1 MSLSTRQEIVIEK
14 YGPASALI
22 LRERAADPVGPDDV
36 SIAVKYSGI
45 NFADIQMR
53 LGFYPDAPKR
63 PFVPGYEVSGVIEA
77 VGEKVTGLA
86 VGDEVLAGTYFG
98 GYASHVTI
106 PAIQAVPLPKNVDLA
121 AGAAL
126 PVNFFTAHL
135 ALFEMARVRSGDRI
149 LIEGATGGVGTLA
162 VQMARGAG
170 AEVVGLT
177 SSPGKKSYITDLG
190 AAAYTRDEFYADES
204 LKDFDFILNASGG
217 AEIRRQLPR
226 LGYTGRMVCMGLNSG
241 VKDGKRNIP
250 RIAWAALRT
259 PRLRILKMFER
270 NIGVYALNALP
281 ILRDERWIRR
291 LTQQVS
297 TASAMNITPHIGKIF
312 PASEASAAHA
322 YLETR
327 QALGKVLL
335 EW

>member
-1 MSLSTRQEIVIEK
+1 MSLPPRQEIVIEK
-14 YGPASALI
+14 YGPASALA
-22 LRERAADPVGPDDV
+22 LRERPADPVGPDDV
-36 SIAVKYSGI
+36 AIAVKYSGI

-53 LGFYPDAPKR
+53 LGFYPDAPPR
-63 PFVPGYEVSGVIEA
+63 PFVPGYEVSGVVEA
-77 VGEKVTGLA
+77 VGQNVTDVA
-86 VGDEVLAGTYFG
+86 VGDSVLAGTYFG
-98 GYASHVTI
+98 GYASRVTI
-106 PAIQAVPLPKNVDLA
+106 PAVQVVPLPKNVDLA

-126 PVNFFTAHL
+126 PVNFFTAQL
-135 ALFEMARVRSGDRI
+135 ALFEMGRVRAGDRV
-149 LIEGATGGVGTLA
+149 LIECATGGVGTVA
-162 VQMARGAG
+162 VQMARHAG

-177 SSPGKKSYITDLG
+177 SSPGKKQYIADLG
-190 AAAYTRDEFYADES
+190 ATPYTRDEFHADPA
-204 LKDFDFILNASGG
+204 LGDFDFILNASGG
-217 AEIRRQLPR
+217 SEIRRQLAR

-281 ILRDERWIRR
+281 ILRDERWVRR
-291 LTQQVS
+291 LTEKV
-297 TASAMNITPHIGKIF
+297 AAAGEMNITPHIGKIF
-312 PASEASAAHA
+312 PAREASAAHA

>member
-1 MSLSTRQEIVIEK
+1 MSLTTQEIVIEK
-14 YGPASALI
+14 YGPASALT

-36 SIAVKYSGI
+36 AIAVKYSGI

-63 PFVPGYEVSGVIEA
+63 PFVPGYEVSGVVEQIGA
-77 VGEKVTGLA
+77 NVTDIA
-86 VGDEVLAGTYFG
+86 VGDQVLAGTYFG
-98 GYASHVTI
+98 GYASRVTI
-106 PAIQAVPLPKNVDLA
+106 PAIQVVRLPKNVDLA

-135 ALFEMARVRSGDRI
+135 ALFEMARVRGGDRV

-162 VQMARGAG
+162 VQMARRVG

-177 SSPGKKSYITDLG
+177 SSPGKKPYITDLG
-190 AAAYTRDEFYADES
+190 ATAYTRDEFYADES
-204 LKDFDFILNASGG
+204 ITGFDFILNASGG
-217 AEIRRQLPR
+217 SEIRRQLPR

-259 PRLRILKMFER
+259 PRLRILKMFDK
-270 NIGVYALNALP
+270 NVGVYALNALP
-281 ILRDERWIRR
+281 ILRDESWIRR
-291 LTQQVS
+291 LTARV
-297 TASAMNITPHIGKIF
+297 AAIGDMDITPHVGKIF
-312 PASEASAAHA
+312 PAADAPAAHA
-322 YLETR
+322 FLETR

>member
-1 MSLSTRQEIVIEK
+1 MSLTTQEIVIEK
-14 YGPASALI
+14 YGPASALT

-36 SIAVKYSGI
+36 AIAVKYSGI

-63 PFVPGYEVSGVIEA
+63 PFVPGYEVSGVVEQIGA
-77 VGEKVTGLA
+77 NVTDIA
-86 VGDEVLAGTYFG
+86 VGDQVLAGTYFG
-98 GYASHVTI
+98 GYASRVTI
-106 PAIQAVPLPKNVDLA
+106 PAIQVVRLPKNVDLA

-135 ALFEMARVRSGDRI
+135 ALFEMARVRGGDRV

-162 VQMARGAG
+162 VQMARRVG

-177 SSPGKKSYITDLG
+177 STPGKKQYITDLG
-190 AAAYTRDEFYADES
+190 ATAYTRDEFHADES
-204 LKDFDFILNASGG
+204 ITGFDFILNASGG
-217 AEIRRQLPR
+217 SEIRRQLPR

-259 PRLRILKMFER
+259 PRLRILKMFDK
-270 NIGVYALNALP
+270 NVGVYALNALP
-281 ILRDERWIRR
+281 ILRDESWIRR
-291 LTQQVS
+291 LTARV
-297 TASAMNITPHIGKIF
+297 AAIGDMDITPHVGKIF
-312 PASEASAAHA
+312 PAADAPAAHA
-322 YLETR
+322 FLETR

>member
-1 MSLSTRQEIVIEK
+1 MSLATRQEIVIEK
-14 YGPASALI
+14 YGPARALT
-22 LRERAADPVGPDDV
+22 LRERPADPVGPDDLA
-36 SIAVKYSGI
+36 IAVKYSGV

-63 PFVPGYEVSGVIEA
+63 PFVPGYEVSGV
-77 VGEKVTGLA
+77 VDA
-86 VGDEVLAGTYFG
+86 VGDRVTGFAVGDPVMAGTYFG

-106 PAIQAVPLPKNVDLA
+106 PAIQAVRLPSRGDLA

-135 ALFEMARVRSGDRI
+135 ALFEMGRVRAGDRV
-149 LIEGATGGVGTLA
+149 LIECATGGVGTLA
-162 VQMARGAG
+162 VQMARRAG

-177 SSPGKKSYITDLG
+177 STPGKKPYITGLG
-190 AAAYTRDEFYADES
+190 ATAYTRDEFAADPGIGG
-204 LKDFDFILNASGG
+204 FDFILNASGG
-217 AEIRRQLPR
+217 AEIKPQLAR
-226 LGYTGRMVCMGLNSG
+226 LRYTGRMVCMGLNSG
-241 VKDGKRNIP
+241 VVDGRRNIP
-250 RIAWAALRT
+250 RLVWAALRT
-259 PRLRILKMFER
+259 PRLRILGMFDR

-281 ILRDERWIRR
+281 VLRDETWIRR
-291 LTQQVS
+291 LTERV
-297 TASAMNITPHIGKIF
+297 AAAGEMDITPHIGKVF
-312 PASEASAAHA
+312 PAHEAPAAHA

>member
-1 MSLSTRQEIVIEK
+1 MSLPPQEIVIEK
-14 YGPASALI
+14 YGAASALT
-22 LRERAADPVGPDDV
+22 LRERPADPVGPDQV
-36 SIAVKYSGI
+36 AIAVKYSGI

-63 PFVPGYEVSGVIEA
+63 PFVPGYEVSGVVEA
-77 VGEKVTGLA
+77 VGKDVTGLA
-86 VGDEVLAGTYFG
+86 IGDQVLAGTYFG
-98 GYASHVTI
+98 GYASRVTI
-106 PAIQAVPLPKNVDLA
+106 PAIQVVPLPKNVDLA

-135 ALFEMARVRSGDRI
+135 ALFEMARVRGGDRV
-149 LIEGATGGVGTLA
+149 LVECATGGVGTLA
-162 VQMARGAG
+162 VQMARRVG

-177 SSPGKKSYITDLG
+177 SSPGKKQYISDLG
-190 AAAYTRDEFYADES
+190 ATACTRDEFYADES
-204 LKDFDFILNASGG
+204 ITGFDFILNASGG
-217 AEIRRQLPR
+217 SEIRRQLPR

-250 RIAWAALRT
+250 RIALAALRT
-259 PRLRILKMFER
+259 PRLRILKMFEK

-281 ILRDERWIRR
+281 ILRDESWIRR
-291 LTQQVS
+291 LTDRVAQ
-297 TASAMNITPHIGKIF
+297 AGDMNIVPHVGKIF
-312 PASEASAAHA
+312 PATDAPAAHA

>member
-1 MSLSTRQEIVIEK
+1 MSITTQEIVIEK
-14 YGPASALI
+14 YGPASALT

-36 SIAVKYSGI
+36 AIAVKYSGI

-63 PFVPGYEVSGVIEA
+63 PFVPGYEVSGVVEQIGA
-77 VGEKVTGLA
+77 NVTAIA
-86 VGDEVLAGTYFG
+86 VGDQVLAGTYFG
-98 GYASHVTI
+98 GYASRVTI
-106 PAIQAVPLPKNVDLA
+106 PAIQVVRLPKNVDLA

-135 ALFEMARVRSGDRI
+135 ALFEMARVRAGDRV

-162 VQMARGAG
+162 VQMARRVG

-177 SSPGKKSYITDLG
+177 STPGKKQYITDLG
-190 AAAYTRDEFYADES
+190 ATAYTTGEFYADES
-204 LKDFDFILNASGG
+204 ITGFDFILNASGG
-217 AEIRRQLPR
+217 SEIRRQLPR
-226 LGYTGRMVCMGLNSG
+226 IGYTGRMVCMGLNSG

-259 PRLRILKMFER
+259 PRLRILKMFDK
-270 NIGVYALNALP
+270 NVGVYALNALP
-281 ILRDERWIRR
+281 ILRDETWIRR
-291 LTQQVS
+291 LTERV
-297 TASAMNITPHIGKIF
+297 AAIGDMDITPHVGKIF
-312 PASEASAAHA
+312 PAADAPAAHA
-322 YLETR
+322 FLETR

>member
-1 MSLSTRQEIVIEK
+1 MNPQHIAIEK
-14 YGPASALI
+14 YGAASTLK
-22 LRERAADPVGPDDV
+22 LRDIPPRPLGDDEV
-36 SIAVKYSGI
+36 EIDVAYSGV

-77 VGEKVTGLA
+77 VGKNVTRFA
-86 VGDEVLAGTYFG
+86 VGDQVLAGTYFG
-98 GYASHVTI
+98 GYASQVTI

-135 ALFEMARVRSGDRI
+135 ALFEMARVRSGDRV

-162 VQMARGAG
+162 VQMARRVG

-204 LKDFDFILNASGG
+204 IKDFDFILNASGG
-217 AEIRRQLPR
+217 SEIRRQLPR

-259 PRLRILKMFER
+259 PRLRILKMFDH
-270 NIGVYALNALP
+270 NIGVYALNALT
-281 ILRDERWIRR
+281 ILRDESWIRR
-291 LTQQVS
+291 LTERV
-297 TASAMNITPHIGKIF
+297 AAAGEMNIVPHVGKIF
-312 PASEASAAHA
+312 PASDAPAAHA